1 MKNSK
6 SELPIIGKRSKK
18 INNKLNEEKK
28 EKKKKKKSKSRSKN
42 ETKENFKEEQKQI
55 EIPPINDIYKIDPKN
70 KKIENLIEECGIP
83 MAFNVIFS
91 ELITKQIMPENF
103 FKYTSLRLK
112 ELGKEIQGLKV
123 KEPVYIERL
132 NEKIPEKRLK
142 TEGDKVI
149 KNGNLFMTEQQ
160 GKKKDIKLNDVDK
173 YD

>member
-1 MKNSK
+1 MENKVNEHISSYNPQDKSSMNSLTGSK
-6 SELPIIGKRSKK
+6 SHI
-18 INNKLNEEKK
+18 
-28 EKKKKKKSKSRSKN
+28 
-42 ETKENFKEEQKQI
+42 
-55 EIPPINDIYKIDPKN
+55 
-70 KKIENLIEECGIP
+70 
-83 MAFNVIFS
+83 S